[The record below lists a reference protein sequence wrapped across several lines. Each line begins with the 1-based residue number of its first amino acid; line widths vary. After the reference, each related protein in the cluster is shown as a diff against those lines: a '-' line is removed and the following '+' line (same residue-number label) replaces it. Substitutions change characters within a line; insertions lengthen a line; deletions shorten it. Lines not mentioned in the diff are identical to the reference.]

1 MAELEEEIIKE
12 SEYKPYLWWRYIDDI
27 FFLWEHGENKLK
39 SFIDKINKAH
49 PTIKF
54 TAEWSKTSI
63 NFLDVTV
70 SLIEGVIETD
80 LFVKPTDSHQYLQ
93 SSSCHPFHCK
103 KGIPYSQAL
112 RLNRICSE
120 TSSFDKRCNDLE
132 RFLLERG
139 YSSKLV
145 RKEILRA
152 RKISRNEL
160 LDKEKSQGNV
170 RKLTF
175 NVTYYPVFRH
185 LKSQLKELHVILD
198 CDEDHKK
205 VFPEVPIIG
214 FKNNKNLKSHLVRAT
229 LPDINEVGRC
239 EPCGGKIPPC
249 QLCNNMKNTSTF
261 KSKHSNDVYQIK
273 KNFNCN
279 SKMVVYLIECRVC
292 RKQYNGSTVTNFRA
306 RANNYKSTHHN
317 FRKEQILSNQAR
329 NQKRFHE
336 HYLQYEHNGICDWEI
351 TIIDHAETVNSL
363 RQKELYCYH
372 KLKTYA
378 PFGLNECDVY
388 VAY

>member
-1 MAELEEEIIKE
+1 M
-12 SEYKPYLWWRYIDDI
+12 
-27 FFLWEHGENKLK
+27 
-39 SFIDKINKAH
+39 H

-93 SSSCHPFHCK
+93 SSSCHPFRCK

-120 TSSFDKRCNDLE
+120 TNSFDKRCNDLE
-132 RFLLERG
+132 RFLLERE

-170 RKLTF
+170 SNLTF

-185 LKSQLKELHVILD
+185 RKNQLKELHVILA

-205 VFPEVPIIG
+205 YYL
-214 FKNNKNLKSHLVRAT
+214 KNQLLVSR
-229 LPDINEVGRC
+229 
-239 EPCGGKIPPC
+239 
-249 QLCNNMKNTSTF
+249 
-261 KSKHSNDVYQIK
+261 
-273 KNFNCN
+273 
-279 SKMVVYLIECRVC
+279 
-292 RKQYNGSTVTNFRA
+292 
-306 RANNYKSTHHN
+306 
-317 FRKEQILSNQAR
+317 
-329 NQKRFHE
+329 
-336 HYLQYEHNGICDWEI
+336 
-351 TIIDHAETVNSL
+351 TIRI
-363 RQKELYCYH
+363 
-372 KLKTYA
+372 
-378 PFGLNECDVY
+378 
-388 VAY
+388 